1 MARAV
6 YANRDIIMT
15 DDPISALDADV
26 RKKVFEQ
33 VFLGI
38 LKNKTRIFVTH
49 SIDFLHLTDRICVFK
64 DGKIRAFGTFE
75 ELQDDP
81 HLKGVLAINA
91 MNM

>member
-1 MARAV
+1 
-6 YANRDIIMT
+6 MT

-26 RKKVFEQ
+26 RKKVFEK

-38 LKNKTRIFVTH
+38 LKDKTRIFVTH
-49 SIDFLHLTDRICVFK
+49 AIDFLHLCDRICVFK

-81 HLKGVLAINA
+81 HLKAVLEINKT
-91 MNM
+91 NLEESRK